1 MQSVSPGRTGSGG
14 NGVHAFVD
22 RVDATGRACS
32 SGRACS
38 EAKRWPSLDC
48 TSPHCPV
55 FCVFFCVHPQYAHA
69 VVGAAG
75 VLGIGDIRWP
85 AQMFDA
91 ACIVFGRP
99 DSRMATASWT
109 DTDKQHAL
117 AQMNHMFKIIV
128 TRVDKFC
135 AVSVMAG
142 YGHDVDDDDDDEDG
156 EKDDFSADD
165 SDVEDDDEICG
176 AGDQGHRGQV
186 DTRRHDLHP
195 VEGVDIE
202 TL

>member
-1 MQSVSPGRTGSGG
+1 MQS
-14 NGVHAFVD
+14 
-22 RVDATGRACS
+22 
-32 SGRACS
+32 
-38 EAKRWPSLDC
+38 
-48 TSPHCPV
+48 
-55 FCVFFCVHPQYAHA
+55 YAHA